1 MKGQEHNQGD
11 LEELK
16 VKIEKQLVDDLKL
29 MSDNSGIDLEILV
42 AVAIKRF
49 RASHAD
55 YMKIK
60 LDFP

>member
-1 MKGQEHNQGD
+1 MKSQEHNQG
-11 LEELK
+11 ELAELTI
-16 VKIEKQLVDDLKL
+16 KIEKELVRDLEL
-29 MSDNSGIDLEILV
+29 MSDNSGINKEDLV
-42 AVAIKRF
+42 AIAIKRF